1 MDLPQLVEFIDIVS
15 GKLDIFKFS
24 QRLLEYDERKRRRDD
39 VDDTSA
45 KNKRRPYM
53 RRKFYPKRD
62 PKKSFWWI
70 DYVEDPYHTWRDE
83 THRNGKYFR
92 HRFSHSFDSV
102 YEIVKKIQEPEHHF
116 WRRKFDSRGREACPI
131 HLLVLGSLRILTRN
145 VTLDDLQ
152 EQTFIS
158 KEVHRCFFNK
168 FMEWYSTT
176 VFPLVVKMPTVE
188 ELHNNGA
195 EYRAAG
201 FPGCVCSVDCVHVRV
216 WGVSANLKQVSTGK
230 EKYPSRVFEAAVNH
244 RGIIVSATKGFYGSV
259 SDKSIV
265 KFDGAMMQMKNGI
278 YDANTYNLYDAEGKV
293 ITVGGAY
300 NLCDN
305 GYHKWSTMMEPSK
318 HATSDEERDWTK
330 MVESL
335 RKDVECLFGELKQEF
350 AILKYGSRF
359 NSLTLMD
366 NIFLTC
372 CAIHNQRKV
381 IAGLDEMWDLDHIL
395 IDEDLSQNDAAVF
408 RRQAETDRLNSVPE
422 EDNSG
427 MGGGENLILP
437 FDDNV
442 LEEHDISH
450 DIVKKRLIDHF
461 TVANKKNEVVWPK
474 RNGVVTKY
482 NATRDVR

>member
-1 MDLPQLVEFIDIVS
+1 
-15 GKLDIFKFS
+15 
-24 QRLLEYDERKRRRDD
+24 
-39 VDDTSA
+39 
-45 KNKRRPYM
+45 
-53 RRKFYPKRD
+53 
-62 PKKSFWWI
+62 
-70 DYVEDPYHTWRDE
+70 
-83 THRNGKYFR
+83 
-92 HRFSHSFDSV
+92 
-102 YEIVKKIQEPEHHF
+102 
-116 WRRKFDSRGREACPI
+116 
-131 HLLVLGSLRILTRN
+131 
-145 VTLDDLQ
+145 
-152 EQTFIS
+152 
-158 KEVHRCFFNK
+158 
-168 FMEWYSTT
+168 
-176 VFPLVVKMPTVE
+176 
-188 ELHNNGA
+188 
-195 EYRAAG
+195 
-201 FPGCVCSVDCVHVRV
+201 
-216 WGVSANLKQVSTGK
+216 
-230 EKYPSRVFEAAVNH
+230 
-244 RGIIVSATKGFYGSV
+244 
-259 SDKSIV
+259 
-265 KFDGAMMQMKNGI
+265 
-278 YDANTYNLYDAEGKV
+278 
-293 ITVGGAY
+293 
-300 NLCDN
+300 
-305 GYHKWSTMMEPSK
+305 MEPSK